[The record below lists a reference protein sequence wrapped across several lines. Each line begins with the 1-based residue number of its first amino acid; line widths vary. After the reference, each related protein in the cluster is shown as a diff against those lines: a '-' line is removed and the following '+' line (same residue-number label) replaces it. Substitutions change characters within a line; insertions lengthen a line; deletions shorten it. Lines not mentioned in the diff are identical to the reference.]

1 VFRGVLRFHLAW
13 DVMNE
18 EPCVML
24 IIGSIRGQGF
34 GLVVTLNLAAF
45 SSRWKGRKIFMSTS
59 LSASETQLEQSN
71 SNFDLHL
78 YFISRGGLS
87 SP

>member
-13 DVMNE
+13 DVINE

-34 GLVVTLNLAAF
+34 GLLVTSNLAAF
-45 SSRWKGRKIFMSTS
+45 SSRWKLRKIFMSTS
-59 LSASETQLEQSN
+59 LSASETQLE
-71 SNFDLHL
+71 
-78 YFISRGGLS
+78 
-87 SP
+87 